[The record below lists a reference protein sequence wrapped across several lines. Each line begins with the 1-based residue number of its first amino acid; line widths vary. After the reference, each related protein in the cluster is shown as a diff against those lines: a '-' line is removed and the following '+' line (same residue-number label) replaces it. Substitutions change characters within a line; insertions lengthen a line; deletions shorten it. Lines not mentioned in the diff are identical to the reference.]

1 LEKGAL
7 SREELCSDPTVVGE
21 VTRLL
26 ARHAAQQKLAKF
38 ETPQA
43 VSLVSVSPQIFTI
56 FEAVFLA
63 LLDPDPLVRGTDPDP
78 DPSTINQKYSKNLNS
93 YCFFISS

>member
-43 VSLVSVSPQIFTI
+43 VCLVSASPQNIFYYLKQCWRI
-56 FEAVFLA
+56 RMFSLFWASLI
-63 LLDPDPLVRGTDPDP
+63 L
-78 DPSTINQKYSKNLNS
+78 
-93 YCFFISS
+93 

>member
-43 VSLVSVSPQIFTI
+43 VSLVSASPQIFSI
-56 FEAVFLA
+56 
-63 LLDPDPLVRGTDPDP
+63 
-78 DPSTINQKYSKNLNS
+78 I
-93 YCFFISS
+93 

>member
-1 LEKGAL
+1 M
-7 SREELCSDPTVVGE
+7 VVGE

-43 VSLVSVSPQIFTI
+43 VSLVSASPKDSVVEDPYVLGPPGSGSGSDSRSFYNQAKIARKAFIPT
-56 FEAVFLA
+56 VF
-63 LLDPDPLVRGTDPDP
+63 
-78 DPSTINQKYSKNLNS
+78 
-93 YCFFISS
+93 

>member
-1 LEKGAL
+1 LEKGTL

-43 VSLVSVSPQIFTI
+43 VSLVSASPQIFTI
-56 FEAVFLA
+56 FEAVVA
-63 LLDPDPLVRGTDPDP
+63 DPYVFGPSESGSSSGSFYYQAKIVRKTLIP
-78 DPSTINQKYSKNLNS
+78 TVL
-93 YCFFISS
+93 

>member
-43 VSLVSVSPQIFTI
+43 ISLVSASPQIFSI
-56 FEAVFLA
+56 ICSSVADPFVLG
-63 LLDPDPLVRGTDPDP
+63 LLDPLEL
-78 DPSTINQKYSKNLNS
+78 SKNSKKNLNS
-93 YCFFISS
+93 YCFMIS

>member
-43 VSLVSVSPQIFTI
+43 VCLVSVSSQIFSI
-56 FEAVFLA
+56 IWSSVAVPYVFGPPGSGSGSGSFYNRA
-63 LLDPDPLVRGTDPDP
+63 KIV
-78 DPSTINQKYSKNLNS
+78 NLNS
-93 YCFFISS
+93 YYFLISL